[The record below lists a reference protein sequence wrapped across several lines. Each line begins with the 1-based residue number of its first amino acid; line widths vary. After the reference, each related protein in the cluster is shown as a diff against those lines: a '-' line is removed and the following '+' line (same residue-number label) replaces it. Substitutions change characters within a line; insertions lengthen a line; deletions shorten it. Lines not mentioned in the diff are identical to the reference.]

1 MKLKALL
8 EQSPVLRGASRLTDT
23 QEEDVISIPHNKV
36 TSELSK
42 AGAKDWTVETKK
54 GVYQIKTIRKF
65 DDYKKTMK
73 FVNDVAKISE
83 KLDHHP
89 DIFFNY
95 DTVTIEIYSHSHNG
109 ITSKDIEF
117 AKDGQRLRSIC
128 NHSYNF
134 SKPTSSETT

>member
-1 MKLKALL
+1 MKLKTLL

-23 QEEDVISIPHNKV
+23 QEEDVVVIPNDKI
-36 TSELSK
+36 TSELSRS
-42 AGAKDWTVETKK
+42 GAKDWTAEVKA
-54 GVYQIKTIRKF
+54 GVFQIKTTRKF

-117 AKDGQRLRSIC
+117 AKDV
-128 NHSYNF
+128 
-134 SKPTSSETT
+134 SKK

>member
-1 MKLKALL
+1 MKLKTLL

-23 QEEDVISIPHNKV
+23 QEEDVMIIPHDKV

-54 GVYQIKTIRKF
+54 GVFQIKTTRKF

-95 DTVTIEIYSHSHNG
+95 DTVTVEIYSHSHNAV
-109 ITSKDIEF
+109 TSKDIEF
-117 AKDGQRLRSIC
+117 AKDV
-128 NHSYNF
+128 
-134 SKPTSSETT
+134 SKK

>member
-1 MKLKALL
+1 MKLKAIL

-23 QEEDVISIPHNKV
+23 QEEDVISIPHDKV
-36 TSELSK
+36 TSELSR

-95 DTVTIEIYSHSHNG
+95 DTVTVEIYSHSHNSV
-109 ITSKDIEF
+109 TSKDIEF
-117 AKDGQRLRSIC
+117 AKDV
-128 NHSYNF
+128 
-134 SKPTSSETT
+134 SKK

>member
-1 MKLKALL
+1 MKLKTLL

-23 QEEDVISIPHNKV
+23 QEEDVVVIPHDKV
-36 TSELSK
+36 TSELSRS
-42 AGAKDWTVETKK
+42 GAKDWTVETTK

-95 DTVTIEIYSHSHNG
+95 DTVTVEIYSHSHNG
-109 ITSKDIEF
+109 VTSKDIEF
-117 AKDGQRLRSIC
+117 AKDV
-128 NHSYNF
+128 
-134 SKPTSSETT
+134 SKK

>member
-1 MKLKALL
+1 MKLKTLL

-23 QEEDVISIPHNKV
+23 QEEDVIIIPHDKV

-54 GVYQIKTIRKF
+54 GVFQIKTIRKF

-95 DTVTIEIYSHSHNG
+95 DTVTVEIYSHSHNG

-117 AKDGQRLRSIC
+117 AKDV
-128 NHSYNF
+128 
-134 SKPTSSETT
+134 SKK